1 MDYGNYRKDRVIFMK
16 IKQKKP
22 GRVLAAALCA
32 VLLSGTVPAGRVHA
46 ADPEKVMQLRTK
58 GIEDPLNTGKDWTG
72 DYVAYSDCYLY
83 KEQWD
88 LEGFQE
94 LLTPPV
100 LYRVTDAYRY
110 DRGTRKR
117 VMDLQ
122 STLDG
127 SANMVD
133 LKEVAFVSAA
143 VGGKESDFKNMN
155 RIRPVAEQEV
165 NMWKL
170 TIKNPYDEEKNPT
183 GMREPE
189 ISNIRR
195 EGGYLCFDYREVY
208 STGNCYLSAI
218 LLTERGEEII
228 GYDRLVDASYRGV
241 GTVALEWPKEYD
253 ENGYVLKVF
262 AEKYNGDNMT
272 DYISDIQYV
281 YKGADIDR

>member
-1 MDYGNYRKDRVIFMK
+1 MK
-16 IKQKKP
+16 IKQERLR
-22 GRVLAAALCA
+22 RVLAGTLCA
-32 VLLSGTVPAGRVHA
+32 VLFLGMVPAGTVHA

-58 GIEDPLNTGKDWTG
+58 GIEDPVNTGKDWAG

-94 LLTPPV
+94 FLTPSV

-133 LKEVAFVSAA
+133 LKEIAFVSAA

-165 NMWKL
+165 SIWKL
-170 TIKNPYDEEKNPT
+170 TVKNPYDEEKNPT

-195 EGGYLCFDYREVY
+195 EGGYLCFDYKEVY

-228 GYDRLVDASYRGV
+228 GYDRLVDASCRGV

-253 ENGYVLKVF
+253 ENEYVLKVF